1 MRELLDLVKILV
13 RQNEITNELIAD
25 YFPNTKNHLIGIDG
39 ENDIILF
46 IDFMNAKG
54 NSYGQS
60 SGRFLE
66 VNYDVNCSFERHSDK
81 SKINQNFCILKLKNV
96 ELDTVLKKYFLNLC
110 LDLVTKLGDKPDI
123 IEIHTFIEKTKQL
136 FAQLT
141 QTTTTDEIGLWGE
154 LFLINESSDL
164 EYIID
169 AWHINKT
176 DRFDFNDGINKIEI
190 KTTTKSQ
197 RIHHFSLTQLDKL
210 LTSKTMICSIMT
222 CKIDLGLSVYDLYE
236 NILFRINDKYKDI
249 LREKIFK
256 VAGNQLS
263 KFAMKFDSEMARASC
278 KYYSSKSIPSIN
290 EGSIDIGVTNV
301 EFDSDLQNINPVDM
315 KQYRNDRLFSILK

>member
-1 MRELLDLVKILV
+1 MEELLDLIKILV
-13 RQNEITNELIAD
+13 RQNEITNQLIAD
-25 YFPNTKNHLIGIDG
+25 CFPNTKNHLIGVDSDN
-39 ENDIILF
+39 EIILF
-46 IDFMNAKG
+46 IDFTNAKG

-66 VNYDVNCSFERHSDK
+66 VNYDVNCSFERNSDK
-81 SKINQNFCILKLKNV
+81 YKINQNFCILKLKNV
-96 ELDTVLKKYFLNLC
+96 EFEPVLKKYFLNLC

-123 IEIHTFIEKTKQL
+123 SEIYTFIEKTKQL

-141 QTTTTDEIGLWGE
+141 QTSKTDEIGLWGE
-154 LFLINESSDL
+154 LFLINESNDL
-164 EYIID
+164 AYMID

-222 CKIDLGLSVYDLYE
+222 CKIDLGLSIYDLYE

-263 KFAMKFDSEMARASC
+263 KFDMKFDSDMAKTSC
-278 KYYSSKSIPSIN
+278 KYYSAKSIPSIT
-290 EGSIDIGVTNV
+290 EGSIDIGVTNI
-301 EFDSDLQNINPVDM
+301 EFDSDLQNINSIEI
-315 KQYRNDRLFSILK
+315 KQYQNDKLFSILN